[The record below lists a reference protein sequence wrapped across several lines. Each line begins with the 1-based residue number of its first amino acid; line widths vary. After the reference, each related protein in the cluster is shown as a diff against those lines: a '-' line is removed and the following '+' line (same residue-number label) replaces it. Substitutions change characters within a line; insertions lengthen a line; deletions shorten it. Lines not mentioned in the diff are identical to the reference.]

1 LNHSNLFYAG
11 DELLDDAHRRQSFVN
26 KGVYIEINFVNYTNL
41 VRDISRDVQKVAI
54 FVLVFYYLAFTRRS
68 ERLI

>member
-1 LNHSNLFYAG
+1 
-11 DELLDDAHRRQSFVN
+11 VN
-26 KGVYIEINFVNYTNL
+26 KEVYIEIIPVNYINL
-41 VRDISRDVQKVAI
+41 VRDISRDFQKVAI